1 MSKHRNQDQ
10 RGQYQVQPDRQAAR
24 VEAQVS
30 EEQVSAEPVGE
41 TTAVETQ
48 EVVRSEPQPA
58 VGVDPVKHQPVA
70 QPQPAPAQAKPQS
83 KNLNKE
89 SNVVAI
95 EQQLISY
102 VEEVKPSKALSPA
115 TIGQWQKSLYQLLIS
130 VLGNQDP
137 AVFRR
142 EWNTVL
148 NVANKNREGVFH
160 ENYIFRAPQH
170 WGLSDQ
176 EATLFRRIL
185 SVILETANPE
195 NRQGLTNRVLLER
208 ATQGMTEVAK
218 NNFLNFYA

>member
-24 VEAQVS
+24 VESQVS
-30 EEQVSAEPVGE
+30 EEQVSAEPVDE

-58 VGVDPVKHQPVA
+58 VGVDPIKQQPVV
-70 QPQPAPAQAKPQS
+70 QPQSAPAQAKPQS

-102 VEEVKPSKALSPA
+102 VEEVKPSKALSPV

-130 VLGNQDP
+130 VLSNQDP

>member
-24 VEAQVS
+24 METQVS
-30 EEQVSAEPVGE
+30 EEQVSAEPVDE

-58 VGVDPVKHQPVA
+58 VGVDPVKQQPVV
-70 QPQPAPAQAKPQS
+70 QPQTALAQAKPQS

-102 VEEVKPSKALSPA
+102 VEEVKPSKALSPV

-130 VLGNQDP
+130 VLSNQDP

-142 EWNTVL
+142 EWNTIL

>member
-10 RGQYQVQPDRQAAR
+10 RGQYLMQSDRQAAR
-24 VEAQVS
+24 VQTQVT
-30 EEQVSAEPVGE
+30 EEQVSTEPV
-41 TTAVETQ
+41 AETQ
-48 EVVRSEPQPA
+48 EVVRSDPQPA
-58 VGVDPVKHQPVA
+58 VGVDPIKQQPVV
-70 QPQPAPAQAKPQS
+70 QPQSATAEPKPQS

-102 VEEVKPSKALSPA
+102 VEEVKPSKALSPV

-130 VLGNQDP
+130 VLSNQDP

-176 EATLFRRIL
+176 EAALFRRIL
-185 SVILETANPE
+185 SVILESAKPE
-195 NRQGLTNRVLLER
+195 NRQGLASRVQLER
-208 ATQGMTEVAK
+208 VTQGMTEVAK

>member
-24 VEAQVS
+24 VETQVS
-30 EEQVSAEPVGE
+30 EEQVSAEPVAE

-58 VGVDPVKHQPVA
+58 VGVDPIKQQPVV
-70 QPQPAPAQAKPQS
+70 QPQSAPAQAKPQS

-102 VEEVKPSKALSPA
+102 VEEVKPSKALSPV

-130 VLGNQDP
+130 VLSNQDP

>member
-70 QPQPAPAQAKPQS
+70 QPQSAPAQAKPQS

-102 VEEVKPSKALSPA
+102 VEEVKPSKALSPV

>member
-41 TTAVETQ
+41 TTAAETQ

-70 QPQPAPAQAKPQS
+70 QPQPAPAQPKPQS
-83 KNLNKE
+83 NNLNKE

-102 VEEVKPSKALSPA
+102 VEEVKPSKALSPV

-130 VLGNQDP
+130 VLSNQDP

>member
-102 VEEVKPSKALSPA
+102 VEEVKPSKALSPV

-130 VLGNQDP
+130 VLSNQDP

>member
-24 VEAQVS
+24 VESQVS

-41 TTAVETQ
+41 TTAMETQ

-58 VGVDPVKHQPVA
+58 VGVDPVKQQPVA
-70 QPQPAPAQAKPQS
+70 QPQTAPAQAKPQS

-102 VEEVKPSKALSPA
+102 VEEVKPSKALSPV

-130 VLGNQDP
+130 VLSNQDP

-142 EWNTVL
+142 EWNTIL

>member
-24 VEAQVS
+24 VETQVS
-30 EEQVSAEPVGE
+30 EEQVSAEPVDE

-58 VGVDPVKHQPVA
+58 VGVDPIKQQPVV
-70 QPQPAPAQAKPQS
+70 QPQSAPAQAKPQS

-102 VEEVKPSKALSPA
+102 VEEVKPSKALSPV

-130 VLGNQDP
+130 VLSNQDP